1 MSMQSFG
8 TGSKI
13 SMTPSAFT
21 AAKPVSMSAYNSFL
35 TPATSAQVVRRSQMS
50 DIKMSATNMA
60 ASRQMTHSLF
70 LNNARPVMGQRS
82 TSIHQRR
89 AAPLMAAASDDVDP
103 VFGKY
108 KAELM
113 ETAKAIVA
121 PGKGILAGDESN
133 ATIGNRFEALGIPS
147 NHEMRQA
154 YREMLFS
161 APGIEKH
168 ISGCIMFDETA
179 RDSTLDGKP
188 FIELLKDRGI
198 YSGIKVDTGVRSLG
212 GTDDEFYTQ
221 GLDGLGDRAA
231 EYYAMGC
238 RFAKWRATI
247 RIGGA
252 GSNVP
257 SESAIKECAHTLA
270 RYAMIM
276 QQNGLVPI
284 VEPEILQDGDHDIE
298 TCAKVS
304 ERVLAAVMKE
314 LINQHCLIEGLLLKP
329 NMVTPGN
336 SYKGERSAEEVA
348 WYTVRTLSRTM
359 APAMPGVTFL
369 SGGTSEEEAST
380 FLNAM
385 QHVDLPK
392 PWALTFSYGR
402 ALQTSVMKKWAG
414 KKENNKEAQAIL
426 LERAT
431 ANGVAQLGKYEGG
444 SGSKESDFVANYR
457 Y

>member
-1 MSMQSFG
+1 
-8 TGSKI
+8 
-13 SMTPSAFT
+13 
-21 AAKPVSMSAYNSFL
+21 MSANMGASSRV
-35 TPATSAQVVRRSQMS
+35 ATQALLSGSWKMGPRR
-50 DIKMSATNMA
+50 ATV
-60 ASRQMTHSLF
+60 QK
-70 LNNARPVMGQRS
+70 P
-82 TSIHQRR
+82 R
-89 AAPLMAAASDDVDP
+89 AAPLMAAADASTEDP
-103 VFGKY
+103 VFGKF
-108 KAELM
+108 KDELIK
-113 ETAKAIVA
+113 TAREIVA

-133 ATIGNRFEALGIPS
+133 ATIGKRFEALGIPS

-154 YREMLFS
+154 YREMLFT

-179 RDSTLDGKP
+179 RDKCLDGKP
-188 FIELLKDRGI
+188 FIELLKERGI

-221 GLDGLGDRAA
+221 GLDGLDERAA

-238 RFAKWRATI
+238 RFAKWRATV
-247 RIGGA
+247 RVGGE
-252 GSNVP
+252 GSGIP
-257 SESAIKECAHTLA
+257 SEVAIKETAHTLA
-270 RYAMIM
+270 RYAMIC
-276 QQNGLVPI
+276 QRNGLVPI

-298 TCAKVS
+298 VCAKVT

-336 SYKGERSAEEVA
+336 SYKERPQAEQVA
-348 WYTVRTLSRTM
+348 WYTVRSLSRSIV
-359 APAMPGVTFL
+359 PALPGVTFL
-369 SGGTSEEEAST
+369 SGGTSEEEASL

-385 QHVDLPK
+385 QHVELQK

-402 ALQTSVMKKWAG
+402 ALQSSVMKKWAG
-414 KKENNKEAQAIL
+414 KKENVEAAQAIL
-426 LERAT
+426 LERAS
-431 ANGVAQLGKYEGG
+431 ANGSAQLGTYKGG